1 MEGAAERSAHDG
13 MHWLV
18 TGRRRDKDHF
28 AMSGH
33 RWTLLLSVV
42 LLSTSA
48 TLDARRTTACDDH
61 DDLVEFNDVA
71 SLTVLSSAVFD
82 GRPVQG
88 DGDEDVVEFR
98 VGQFY
103 KGGEMFPEGLQ
114 QSTSSAA
121 VRVAVRL
128 SSTQCARFI
137 RPRRRRFLVFLN
149 ESQEGSAVFW
159 STAPPVR
166 FSRRSVR
173 IIKKHSCPNCG
184 RSFMITAPMYYT
196 YVYSS
201 QGQTI

>member
-1 MEGAAERSAHDG
+1 

-18 TGRRRDKDHF
+18 TGRRCDDNYF

-33 RWTLLLSVV
+33 RWILLLSVV
-42 LLSTSA
+42 LLATSA
-48 TLDARRTTACDDH
+48 TLDARRTTACDDPS
-61 DDLVEFNDVA
+61 DAVEFNDVA

-82 GRPVQG
+82 GRPVQD

-121 VRVAVRL
+121 VRVAVQL

-137 RPRRRRFLVFLN
+137 RSRRRRFLVFLN
-149 ESQEGSAVFW
+149 ESQADSVGDQRPAIFW

-184 RSFMITAPMYYT
+184 KSFMM
-196 YVYSS
+196 
-201 QGQTI
+201 